1 MMVLGLLVE
10 SVLGCLGSAVVVSLA
25 SVWSRGSHYLGDTC
39 IVEFTA
45 VWRDPISGLA
55 GEGHGV
61 LVEAVVYGLCP
72 FGSSVL
78 LCCFSLLSGYE
89 LSWSLVQLRSRLL
102 IFSAIEKVVKII
114 ILDKF
119 VG

>member
-78 LCCFSLLSGYE
+78 LCCFSLLSG
-89 LSWSLVQLRSRLL
+89 
-102 IFSAIEKVVKII
+102 
-114 ILDKF
+114 F
-119 VG
+119 VGIISLQQRRLVCLEF